1 MYYDVHIHMK
11 LLGIDYGAKRV
22 GIALSDDGG
31 SMAFPKQVLSA
42 GETLVSDIVKLCETE
57 HVQSIVIG
65 ESKNFAQEENP
76 IMKEIHELKGEL
88 EKALNIPIY
97 FEPELMT
104 SMEAQHIQGQNSMN
118 DASAAAIILQSYI
131 NRQKNHD

>member
-1 MYYDVHIHMK
+1 MK

-31 SMAFPKQVLSA
+31 TMAFAKVVLLA
-42 GETLVSDIVKLCETE
+42 GPDLAQKIFDICRSEKVE
-57 HVQSIVIG
+57 VIVMG
-65 ESKNFAQEENP
+65 ESKNFDQEENN
-76 IMKEIHELKGEL
+76 IMVDVHKLKAEL
-88 EKALNIPIY
+88 EEKTKLPVY

-104 SMEAQHIQGQNSMN
+104 SMEAQHIQGQNDMN

-131 NRQKNHD
+131 NRKKNNE

>member
-1 MYYDVHIHMK
+1 MK

-22 GIALSDDGG
+22 GIAITDDGG
-31 SMAFPKQVLSA
+31 TLAFAKAVLST
-42 GETLVSDIVKLCETE
+42 GPELVSEIAHLCAIEK
-57 HVQSIVIG
+57 VQGVVIG

-76 IMKEIHELKGEL
+76 IMKAVHELKKTL
-88 EKALNIPIY
+88 EEECKLPVY

-104 SMEAQHIQGQNSMN
+104 SMEAQHIQGQNDMS

-131 NRQKNHD
+131 NRHKND

>member
-1 MYYDVHIHMK
+1 MK

-22 GIALSDDGG
+22 GIAITDDGG
-31 SMAFPKQVLSA
+31 SMAFAKKVIPAGPDLVL
-42 GETLVSDIVKLCETE
+42 EIKKLCDDEKVE
-57 HVQSIVIG
+57 GIVIG
-65 ESKNFAQEENP
+65 ESKDFSGKENP
-76 IMKEIHELKGEL
+76 IMEQIYILKTDL
-88 EKALNIPIY
+88 ESFVKLPVY

-131 NRQKNHD
+131 NRNHHD